1 MKTHRVG
8 GLVLGAG
15 LFLAACGSGGAGQ
28 SAGGGYGAAPP
39 TSAPPSSAAAPVVT
53 VKAAESKLGK
63 ILVDSQGRTL
73 YALTKDAN
81 GIPTCDGACADAWP
95 PLMANGATKP
105 SAGVDA
111 ALLSTVP
118 RSDGTSQLKVGKWPV
133 YLYAGDGAPGDVNGQ
148 GSGGVWFVVSPD
160 GSLNKG

>member
-1 MKTHRVG
+1 MRTTAW
-8 GLVLGAG
+8 VLAAAV
-15 LFLAACGSGGAGQ
+15 LCAACGSGGVGQ
-28 SAGGGYGAAPP
+28 SAGGYGAAPP
-39 TSAPPSSAAAPVVT
+39 TAAPPSSAPAPVVT
-53 VKAAESKLGK
+53 VNAAESKLGK
-63 ILVDSQGRTL
+63 ILVDSRGRTL

-81 GIPTCDGACADAWP
+81 GTPTCDGACADAWP

>member
-1 MKTHRVG
+1 MKTYRLG

-15 LFLAACGSGGAGQ
+15 LFFAACSNGGVGQ

-39 TSAPPSSAAAPVVT
+39 TSAVAPAVT
-53 VKAAESKLGK
+53 VKTAESKLGK

-73 YALTKDAN
+73 YTFTNDSSGA
-81 GIPTCDGACADAWP
+81 PTCDGACADAWP

-105 SAGVDA
+105 GAGVDA
-111 ALLSTVP
+111 ALFSMVP

-133 YLYAGDGAPGDVNGQ
+133 YLYTVTVHPEM
-148 GSGGVWFVVSPD
+148 
-160 GSLNKG
+160 